1 MVYII
6 GSFFIAMKTVL
17 YSMLAMPVV
26 CLVAQ
31 ADNSDAVREEQMC
44 TPLMRAIS
52 DYPAVPLEKIKEMID
67 AGVDVNARD
76 AHGNTPLMYAR
87 SIAYFCHEMESALPL
102 VKLLVESGADV
113 HALNGDGMNIL
124 EQAACQKD
132 IADADVL
139 QYLRSLGLEMTLNGQ
154 LAEACADNN
163 VPRVKELLAAGADPN
178 FARGFPLYICLGVGT
193 HDMPHDA
200 EIASLLLKAGA
211 NPNLRARSIMY
222 CCTHGGPSL
231 LPFLDA
237 GLDIHLAGADMPRFL
252 LRLWQKSTHF
262 PPLEFSRFV
271 RLGADINAPSREPLL
286 CYSASKRSKHGR
298 RHIAYLLSIGADP
311 NLKDEDGKTALDIAR
326 EEGRT
331 DIIRLL
337 ENPQAPHPI
346 TTHGIDVPQGKN
358 LRCGGTPLTNAAE
371 AGDVEKVKQL
381 IEAGADIEALSG
393 AWNGHTAL
401 GNAITYRRKDVVDA
415 LVKAGARGYKVST
428 GELGSNMAI
437 HELPSTDIKLGY
449 MYFDR
454 KARGQKGRTP
464 LMMAAYRNNAELVSR
479 LLYESELDAADDD
492 GNTALH
498 LLRSDSPAAVACAR
512 LLVAKK
518 ADINARNHKGETPLH
533 SVEGIGRSSEEC
545 RYEGTLVRYLL
556 SAGADAHAT
565 TAYGMNA
572 LELAM
577 CLPESWPMGSLN
589 PVEDSPN
596 DIVSLLVEQGLS
608 CSQDALLIGA
618 AAANDLDAVKRLLA
632 AGANPNAYG
641 ASAPNALA
649 RCQSNLFV
657 KNEHSKAIT
666 ELLLAA
672 GADPNL
678 AAQELLVHVHLYVQP
693 QIFDLL
699 FASGFNLNSVSA
711 AQLREFVSD
720 ARFHKPE
727 LYQLLVQHGA
737 PAWNKAALA
746 AELRA
751 AVESSDEPAIYRV
764 HNDYFPMD
772 TPIPGEIPAPFAD
785 GKNTGGTALMLAAAM
800 GKTDI
805 VRILLCSSVVEA
817 TDSAG
822 RTALEY
828 AAANGY
834 DDVVYLLL
842 NAGAKRISQAM
853 QYAEQYGYPGVA
865 GILKQFLQ
873 Q

>member
-1 MVYII
+1 MVYIL
-6 GSFFIAMKTVL
+6 GSFFIAMKSAL
-17 YSMLAMPVV
+17 YSMFAMPVV

-31 ADNSDAVREEQMC
+31 AESGDTAREAQMC
-44 TPLMRAIS
+44 TPLMQAIS
-52 DYPAVPLEKIKEMID
+52 DYPSVPIEKIKDMID
-67 AGVDVNARD
+67 AGADVNARD

-87 SIAYFCHEMESALPL
+87 SIAYFSHEMESALPL
-102 VKLLVESGADV
+102 VKLMVESGADV
-113 HALNGDGMNIL
+113 YALNGDGMNIL

-132 IADADVL
+132 IADSAVL

-154 LAEACADNN
+154 LAEACADND

-237 GLDIHLAGADMPRFL
+237 GLDIHLAGDDMPRFL
-252 LRLWQKSTHF
+252 LRLWQKTKQF

-286 CYSASKRSKHGR
+286 CYSASKRSGHGR

-311 NLKDEDGKTALDIAR
+311 NLKDDDGKTARDIAR
-326 EEGRT
+326 EEGRA
-331 DIIRLL
+331 DIIPLL

-346 TTHGIDVPQGKN
+346 TTLGIDVPQGKN
-358 LRCGGTPLTNAAE
+358 RCGGTPLTDAAQD
-371 AGDVEKVKQL
+371 GDVEKVKQL
-381 IEAGADIEALSG
+381 IGAGADIEALSG
-393 AWNGHTAL
+393 AWNGNTAL
-401 GNAITYRRKDVVDA
+401 SNAITYRRKDVVDV
-415 LVKAGARGYKVST
+415 LIKAGARGNKVST
-428 GELGSNMAI
+428 GELGCNMAL
-437 HELPSTDIKLGY
+437 HELSSSDIKLGY

-464 LMMAAYRNNAELVSR
+464 LMMAAYRNNAELVSH
-479 LLYESELDAADDD
+479 LLYESELNAADDD

-498 LLRSDSPAAVACAR
+498 LVRSDSPAAEACAR

-533 SVEGIGRSSEEC
+533 CVEGIGRSSEEC
-545 RYEGTLVRYLL
+545 RYEGALVRYLL

-577 CLPESWPMGSLN
+577 CRPESWPMGSLN

-596 DIVSLLVEQGLS
+596 SIVSLLVEQGLT

-618 AAANDLDAVKRLLA
+618 AAANDLESVKRLLA

-641 ASAPNALA
+641 ASGPNALA
-649 RCQSNLFV
+649 RCQSNLFI
-657 KNEHSKAIT
+657 KKEHSKAIT

-711 AQLREFVSD
+711 SQLREFVSD

-727 LYQLLVQHGA
+727 LYELLVQHGA
-737 PAWNKAALA
+737 PAWNEAALA

-751 AVESSDEPAIYRV
+751 AVESGDEPAIYRV
-764 HNDYFPMD
+764 HNDYVPMD
-772 TPIPGEIPAPFAD
+772 TPLPGEIPAPFAD

-800 GKTDI
+800 GRTDI
-805 VRILLCSSVVEA
+805 VRILLCSGNVEA

-822 RTALEY
+822 RAAIEY

-842 NAGAKRISQAM
+842 NAGAKRIPQAM
-853 QYAEQYGYPGVA
+853 QYAAQYGYPAVA